1 MLFWRRGSGHFC
13 RRSLPRHIASLKG
26 GSTPTKSQVA
36 ENPPK
41 MREGMRGGGFEPP
54 RLAAIGPQPIVSAS
68 FTIPAS
74 GPSSNQGP
82 SIGGKPRFSP
92 YRSTRT
98 QRRLAHGSLGAC
110 LPGPLSFNHTKQ

>member
-74 GPSSNQGP
+74 HLLKSWGVLPRR
-82 SIGGKPRFSP
+82 GKRGFPLLAVV
-92 YRSTRT
+92 
-98 QRRLAHGSLGAC
+98 RRCQITAHSLGSPFLNGILGVA
-110 LPGPLSFNHTKQ
+110 